1 MNSFQEDFFKVSSYS
16 RFFHKATQQHEF
28 KKYIEENGYKIIDSQ
43 DIKKL
48 LKVKEFDEKSFLKT
62 IRKVRTKIFL
72 HLMFQDILQLQNYKY
87 VVNTYSMLADECLKV
102 SFDYYAEQMN
112 ISKDYF
118 YIIAMGKLG
127 GKELNVSS
135 DIDIIF
141 TYKDHENP
149 KEKLSQ
155 QYQELAKKIIFALND
170 NDENGYAFR
179 VDTRL
184 RPYGSEG
191 RLVSSLNF
199 LEDYYL
205 NHGREWERYAWI
217 KARTV
222 VGDSHI
228 IKKIT
233 EPFVYRKYLDFK
245 TISEIRALK
254 KIIKKDLDQKQKGSN
269 IKLGDGGIREI
280 EFIVQAFQLIRA
292 GRQNN
297 LKIANTIEALEV
309 LHDAKII
316 RNKNYTILTK
326 AYIFLRNLEH
336 KIQYL
341 DDKQTHTIPN
351 EDDLKLIAHAS
362 DLTFDQFIKNL
373 SFHQKNVHNLFIEIF
388 NNEEIEENPKYEY
401 FSKKNEQLIRN
412 YYQSSLWNK
421 LPLATQERIEILF
434 EHLDKEISQK
444 DFKEEIFNQI
454 FDLII
459 QIASR
464 SNYIAFFVEYKNC
477 FNLLIYFASRSS
489 WIINYI
495 KKHPVLIDD
504 ILFTQ
509 DSYAIDFEK
518 LYDESFEKLK
528 LIKHLDEQYDF
539 LRDLKHKLIFQ
550 LAVMEIKEE
559 ISLEIVSDQLTYIA
573 DFFIKLCIN
582 IIRDSYPKKEI
593 FDHFAVIAYG
603 KYGAMEMSYSS
614 DLDIIFLYDPIVD
627 DKDSFIVIAKK
638 LSAWFSSYTNAGILY
653 DIDLNLRPNGN
664 NGMLVSSFDAF
675 QKYQLNNA
683 WLWEHQALTKARFCF
698 GLEGLKRKFDK
709 IRAQILQKSRNDT
722 ELKNEIVKMRKKML
736 SEANIKFMSFDIKN
750 SKGGLIDIEFLVQ
763 YFILL
768 KSRDHSELLNNKG
781 NLALIKELGKLLI
794 LNKNDT
800 NLLKTSYKLY
810 RKAIHQKALNNQ
822 TTYLLNDKKFETM
835 ANDISACFEKYFGN
849 Y

>member
-1 MNSFQEDFFKVSSYS
+1 
-16 RFFHKATQQHEF
+16 
-28 KKYIEENGYKIIDSQ
+28 
-43 DIKKL
+43 L
-48 LKVKEFDEKSFLKT
+48 LSKSC
-62 IRKVRTKIFL
+62 IHIF
-72 HLMFQDILQLQNYKY
+72 
-87 VVNTYSMLADECLKV
+87 
-102 SFDYYAEQMN
+102 
-112 ISKDYF
+112 
-118 YIIAMGKLG
+118 
-127 GKELNVSS
+127 
-135 DIDIIF
+135 
-141 TYKDHENP
+141 
-149 KEKLSQ
+149 
-155 QYQELAKKIIFALND
+155 
-170 NDENGYAFR
+170 
-179 VDTRL
+179 
-184 RPYGSEG
+184 
-191 RLVSSLNF
+191 SSL
-199 LEDYYL
+199 
-205 NHGREWERYAWI
+205 
-217 KARTV
+217 
-222 VGDSHI
+222 
-228 IKKIT
+228 
-233 EPFVYRKYLDFK
+233 
-245 TISEIRALK
+245 
-254 KIIKKDLDQKQKGSN
+254 
-269 IKLGDGGIREI
+269 
-280 EFIVQAFQLIRA
+280 
-292 GRQNN
+292 
-297 LKIANTIEALEV
+297 
-309 LHDAKII
+309 
-316 RNKNYTILTK
+316 
-326 AYIFLRNLEH
+326 
-336 KIQYL
+336 
-341 DDKQTHTIPN
+341 
-351 EDDLKLIAHAS
+351 
-362 DLTFDQFIKNL
+362 
-373 SFHQKNVHNLFIEIF
+373 
-388 NNEEIEENPKYEY
+388 
-401 FSKKNEQLIRN
+401 KNEQLIRN

-698 GLEGLKRKFDK
+698 GLEGLKSKFDK

>member
-1 MNSFQEDFFKVSSYS
+1 
-16 RFFHKATQQHEF
+16 
-28 KKYIEENGYKIIDSQ
+28 
-43 DIKKL
+43 
-48 LKVKEFDEKSFLKT
+48 
-62 IRKVRTKIFL
+62 
-72 HLMFQDILQLQNYKY
+72 
-87 VVNTYSMLADECLKV
+87 
-102 SFDYYAEQMN
+102 
-112 ISKDYF
+112 
-118 YIIAMGKLG
+118 
-127 GKELNVSS
+127 
-135 DIDIIF
+135 
-141 TYKDHENP
+141 
-149 KEKLSQ
+149 
-155 QYQELAKKIIFALND
+155 
-170 NDENGYAFR
+170 
-179 VDTRL
+179 
-184 RPYGSEG
+184 
-191 RLVSSLNF
+191 
-199 LEDYYL
+199 
-205 NHGREWERYAWI
+205 
-217 KARTV
+217 
-222 VGDSHI
+222 
-228 IKKIT
+228 
-233 EPFVYRKYLDFK
+233 
-245 TISEIRALK
+245 
-254 KIIKKDLDQKQKGSN
+254 
-269 IKLGDGGIREI
+269 
-280 EFIVQAFQLIRA
+280 
-292 GRQNN
+292 
-297 LKIANTIEALEV
+297 
-309 LHDAKII
+309 
-316 RNKNYTILTK
+316 
-326 AYIFLRNLEH
+326 
-336 KIQYL
+336 
-341 DDKQTHTIPN
+341 
-351 EDDLKLIAHAS
+351 
-362 DLTFDQFIKNL
+362 
-373 SFHQKNVHNLFIEIF
+373 
-388 NNEEIEENPKYEY
+388 
-401 FSKKNEQLIRN
+401 
-412 YYQSSLWNK
+412 
-421 LPLATQERIEILF
+421 
-434 EHLDKEISQK
+434 
-444 DFKEEIFNQI
+444 
-454 FDLII
+454 
-459 QIASR
+459 
-464 SNYIAFFVEYKNC
+464 
-477 FNLLIYFASRSS
+477 
-489 WIINYI
+489 
-495 KKHPVLIDD
+495 
-504 ILFTQ
+504 
-509 DSYAIDFEK
+509 

-698 GLEGLKRKFDK
+698 GLEGLKSKFDK